1 MQLSFNEKLRQERTE
16 LNLTIEQLA
25 NLVGCSKSYI
35 SQLEHGTTKPS
46 VTMLRKLAEA
56 LNIQM
61 SEFLHDRAAATANE
75 ISVPGQVNRQRS
87 RQSCLISEN
96 ERRIINYPDGKSQSA
111 FLTEAVYM
119 KKMQPILTTIEPGGG
134 SNSDDDTTHPEGSE
148 EFLFVLRGE
157 IDFKVDN
164 QNFKLK
170 AGDTFYFDGVIPHS
184 WKNNGSQVAEI
195 LFVWTPAVW

>member
-1 MQLSFNEKLRQERTE
+1 MQLSFNERLKQKRNK

-35 SQLEHGTTKPS
+35 SQLEHGTAKPS

-61 SEFLHDRAAATANE
+61 SEFLNDKTAANGE
-75 ISVPGQVNRQRS
+75 ISLGRQVNWLRS
-87 RQSCLISEN
+87 GQSCLISEN
-96 ERRIINYPDGKSQSA
+96 ERRIINYPDGKSKSA

-157 IDFKVDN
+157 IDFRVDN
-164 QNFKLK
+164 KNFKLK
-170 AGDTFYFDGVIPHS
+170 EGDTFYFDGVIPHS
-184 WKNNGSQVAEI
+184 WKNNGTQVAEI